1 MTPQHTDSRED
12 NLDRAVRAVIDTPIP
27 QGPTPMLVERTRATL
42 RQQGGGGSWGIR
54 PAWRWAAIV
63 LITAS
68 AATVAVLKG
77 PAVVERIAGK
87 DKPVVGVPAPGGVVA
102 ATAMPVVGVVKLDG
116 PAPLPQL
123 LPQAGGPHCGHN
135 HAPPRDESIVVAANG
150 GLANVIV
157 SVSGGLPAGKS
168 YERPPVPAVL
178 DQRDC
183 KYTPRMVVMQ
193 VGQELVAKNSDP
205 FFHNVHT
212 NSMRN
217 KPVNVAQPQPDPVG
231 LKLKSVETAETFKV
245 TCDLH
250 PWMIAWVAAFDHP
263 YYGVTNDNGAFTMPA
278 LPPGRYTLKAWHERL
293 GAIEQQVVVG
303 SDGKLPPLQLKF
315 GAERLAA
322 ALADRNVTVDAGQM
336 VKPDCCK

>member
-1 MTPQHTDSRED
+1 MKPPFESFRED
-12 NLDRAVRAVIDTPIP
+12 NLDRAVRAVIDAPVP
-27 QGPTPMLVERTRATL
+27 PGPSPMLMERTRAAI
-42 RQQGGGGSWGIR
+42 RRGGSGGSWVVRGS
-54 PAWRWAAIV
+54 WRWAAIV
-63 LITAS
+63 LIAAS
-68 AATVAVLKG
+68 AATVVALKG
-77 PAVVERIAGK
+77 PAVVERIAGN
-87 DKPVVGVPAPGGVVA
+87 DKPAPVAPGSGVAAPAHLAVVGF
-102 ATAMPVVGVVKLDG
+102 VKLEG
-116 PAPLPQL
+116 AAPLPHL

-157 SVSGGLPAGKS
+157 SVSSGLPEGRS
-168 YERPPVPAVL
+168 YQRPAAPAVL

-231 LKLKSVETAETFKV
+231 LKLKSVVTAETFKV

-263 YYGVTNDNGAFTMPA
+263 FYGVTGDDGAFTMPA
-278 LPPGRYTLKAWHERL
+278 LPPGQYTLKAWHERL

-303 SDGKLPPLQLKF
+303 TDGKLPPVQLKF

-322 ALADRNVTVDAGQM
+322 ALADRNVTVDAGHLA
-336 VKPDCCK
+336 KPACCK